1 MAQIKKMNIQLSPT
15 KIVRDALTV
24 WNESGPEVDL
34 TMDLKNLTFKP
45 GSVDEICAF
54 HVLDHLFPN
63 EIIPTLLNWK
73 KLLKVGGKLF
83 VVVDDFEY
91 ISRAFVGG
99 DISIEI
105 VNEMHSHPTQFSRSH
120 LVNLLRE
127 AGFKEDKINI
137 WLAEQVADNKF
148 PKEHYEL
155 VLESIHHE

>member
-1 MAQIKKMNIQLSPT
+1 
-15 KIVRDALTV
+15 
-24 WNESGPEVDL
+24 
-34 TMDLKNLTFKP
+34 
-45 GSVDEICAF
+45 
-54 HVLDHLFPN
+54 VLDHLFPN
-63 EIIPTLLNWK
+63 EIIPALSNWK

-105 VNEMHSHPTQFSRSH
+105 VNEMHSHPTQFSRTY
-120 LVNLLRE
+120 LVGLLRK

-137 WLAEQVADNKF
+137 WLAEQVGDNKF

-155 VLESIHHE
+155 VLESTLYE